1 MNVSKLTVAQLKEE
15 LTKRDADLSG
25 LKKDLMERLQTLID
39 AEGGGDEAPAEESE
53 KLDAIPADGS
63 VENNDKNDDEENGI
77 DYDDE
82 VVQPEGSE
90 TNNSIDDNIDDNND
104 DNNDMANSNIE
115 NDDVDG
121 GDATS
126 ENKEDMEEVE
136 EEKKDPSSTLFISRY
151 DPSIS
156 DDDLKEYFSQY
167 GEVVDMKRLKSFTFL
182 ELAEQDMAQAAL
194 ASNTKMDLNS
204 KKGLVVQI
212 ANRHISEVTDHPPRR
227 PKRDHDNRRDR
238 DRKGGNRKRGRDDRG
253 GRGHGNDRFVR
264 RRDSFDE
271 INSRRR
277 DRFDD
282 RDRDR
287 DYGRDRYDD
296 RDRFDRD
303 DRDRDYRR
311 RDYGDRDRRSFGGER
326 QHENKGNGT
335 QEFHDISDLVQ
346 RRESYRAQGDF
357 ESADRIRDDL
367 TARGVKLV
375 DKHHKWFHKE
385 KDMGARIPKVGRDD
399 SYTRE
404 GRDSK

>member
-1 MNVSKLTVAQLKEE
+1 
-15 LTKRDADLSG
+15 
-25 LKKDLMERLQTLID
+25 
-39 AEGGGDEAPAEESE
+39 
-53 KLDAIPADGS
+53 
-63 VENNDKNDDEENGI
+63 
-77 DYDDE
+77 
-82 VVQPEGSE
+82 
-90 TNNSIDDNIDDNND
+90 
-104 DNNDMANSNIE
+104 
-115 NDDVDG
+115 
-121 GDATS
+121 
-126 ENKEDMEEVE
+126 
-136 EEKKDPSSTLFISRY
+136 
-151 DPSIS
+151 
-156 DDDLKEYFSQY
+156 
-167 GEVVDMKRLKSFTFL
+167 
-182 ELAEQDMAQAAL
+182 
-194 ASNTKMDLNS
+194 
-204 KKGLVVQI
+204 
-212 ANRHISEVTDHPPRR
+212 
-227 PKRDHDNRRDR
+227 
-238 DRKGGNRKRGRDDRG
+238 
-253 GRGHGNDRFVR
+253 
-264 RRDSFDE
+264 E

-282 RDRDR
+282 RDRDRDYGRDRYDRDDRDRDYGRDRYDDRDRFDRDDRDR

-404 GRDSK
+404 ERD